1 MVGPLPRLVIP
12 LTPTDC
18 PNGLALCRIHHGAY
32 DLGILGIDPEYRV
45 HLRQDVLDEHDGPML
60 RHGLQE
66 MHGGLI
72 KLPRRLEHRP
82 NQDYLAERFARF
94 RAA

>member
-72 KLPRRLEHRP
+72 KLPRRLEHGP

>member
-1 MVGPLPRLVIP
+1 M
-12 LTPTDC
+12 
-18 PNGLALCRIHHGAY
+18 
-32 DLGILGIDPEYRV
+32 
-45 HLRQDVLDEHDGPML
+45 
-60 RHGLQE
+60 
-66 MHGGLI
+66 GGLI